1 MIFYFIPL
9 FTYIAII
16 TLINLYK
23 YSRIST
29 FSWGKFLVIVLTAP
43 VASIFFPDLIS
54 DLNESNRQ
62 LKIAQKKIEKLRRIA
77 YARSEAKKS

>member
-1 MIFYFIPL
+1 
-9 FTYIAII
+9 
-16 TLINLYK
+16 
-23 YSRIST
+23 
-29 FSWGKFLVIVLTAP
+29 VLTAP

-77 YARSEAKKS
+77 YARPEAKKS

>member
-29 FSWGKFLVIVLTAP
+29 FSWRKFLVIVLTTP

-62 LKIAQKKIEKLRRIA
+62 LKLAHKKIEKLRKIA
-77 YARSEAKKS
+77 YSKPEAKKC

>member
-9 FTYIAII
+9 LAYISVI

-62 LKIAQKKIEKLRRIA
+62 LKLAHKKIEKLRKIA
-77 YARSEAKKS
+77 YSKPEARES

>member
-1 MIFYFIPL
+1 MIFYFVPL
-9 FTYIAII
+9 LTYISII

-62 LKIAQKKIEKLRRIA
+62 LKIAQKKIEKLRKIA
-77 YARSEAKKS
+77 YSKPEAKKS

>member
-1 MIFYFIPL
+1 MIFYFVPL
-9 FTYIAII
+9 LTYISII

-62 LKIAQKKIEKLRRIA
+62 LKLAHKKIEKLRKIA
-77 YARSEAKKS
+77 YSNSEARKS

>member
-9 FTYIAII
+9 LTYIAIV

-23 YSRIST
+23 YSRIFT

-77 YARSEAKKS
+77 YARPEAKKS

>member
-9 FTYIAII
+9 FTYIAFI

-43 VASIFFPDLIS
+43 VASIFFADLIT
-54 DLNESNRQ
+54 DLNDLKRQ
-62 LKIAQKKIEKLRRIA
+62 LNISHKKIEKLRKIA
-77 YARSEAKKS
+77 YSKPEAKKS